1 MSLDLQCVVVQTMR
15 NIIGQ
20 ECMQAIGMNGATAD
34 LICEENRYPE
44 PLAAIGFRPER
55 ALFHR
60 KLAVLFIAA

>member
-1 MSLDLQCVVVQTMR
+1 
-15 NIIGQ
+15 
-20 ECMQAIGMNGATAD
+20 